1 MTRGAK
7 FGMVRVN
14 YLIFIITLIGAVIAG
29 ALVVLSSMPGHVY
42 VFGSTVLIP
51 TFDNDS
57 FDITGTRTVDY
68 TNGTTLQ
75 VPYKNGTATIA
86 IDEYMK
92 CVTNSNERIKDSLDR
107 AGSNILDYSERLA
120 YLQSLGMEGCLIF
133 NSANK

>member
-1 MTRGAK
+1 
-7 FGMVRVN
+7 MVPIN
-14 YLIFIITLIGAVIAG
+14 LFIITLIGVVTVGAV
-29 ALVVLSSMPGHVY
+29 ALVVLSSMPGHV
-42 VFGSTVLIP
+42 FGSTVMIP

-57 FDITGTRTVDY
+57 FYITGTRTVDY

-86 IDEYMK
+86 IGEYKK
-92 CVTNSNERIKDSLDR
+92 CVTNSNERIKDTLDR

-133 NSANK
+133 NSANE